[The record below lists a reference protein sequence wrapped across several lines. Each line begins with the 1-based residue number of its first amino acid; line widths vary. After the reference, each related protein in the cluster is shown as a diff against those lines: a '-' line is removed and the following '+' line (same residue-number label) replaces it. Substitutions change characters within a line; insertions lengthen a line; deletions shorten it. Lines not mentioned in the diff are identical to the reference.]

1 MKLME
6 QNILL
11 FTRTM
16 QVGGTEKVIL
26 QLCEIFKTLVNKIV
40 VCSCGGVNVEK
51 LQKMGI
57 RHYKISDIE
66 NKTPVAMIGIAKQ
79 IKKIVR
85 KEDITVIHT
94 HHRMA
99 AFYVTALELYKK
111 CVFVNTS
118 HNVFSNKKWFTYL
131 SYRNGNLIA
140 CGETVKK
147 NLVEFFGLEEN
158 QVKVIHNA
166 VKPFQGNIVE
176 DQLIKELHYEGNYL
190 VGNVGRLSEQKG
202 IEYFIR
208 AVPSVIKKH
217 VNVRF
222 LIIGSGEEE
231 EKLKNLAEE
240 VGVDSYLYFLGYRKD
255 IQNLMAQLDLLVLS
269 SLWEGLPL
277 TPIEAYS
284 VGKTVVATAVD
295 GTSEIIRNGIDGLL
309 IPPRDSEAIAN
320 RINYLIDQPSVQCEL
335 ERNAMERYLGEF
347 SFGKF
352 SGSYVSYFKNL

>member
-99 AFYVTALELYKK
+99 AFYVTDRK
-111 CVFVNTS
+111 
-118 HNVFSNKKWFTYL
+118 
-131 SYRNGNLIA
+131 
-140 CGETVKK
+140 
-147 NLVEFFGLEEN
+147 
-158 QVKVIHNA
+158 
-166 VKPFQGNIVE
+166 
-176 DQLIKELHYEGNYL
+176 
-190 VGNVGRLSEQKG
+190 
-202 IEYFIR
+202 
-208 AVPSVIKKH
+208 SV
-217 VNVRF
+217 V
-222 LIIGSGEEE
+222 
-231 EKLKNLAEE
+231 
-240 VGVDSYLYFLGYRKD
+240 
-255 IQNLMAQLDLLVLS
+255 
-269 SLWEGLPL
+269 
-277 TPIEAYS
+277 
-284 VGKTVVATAVD
+284 
-295 GTSEIIRNGIDGLL
+295 
-309 IPPRDSEAIAN
+309 
-320 RINYLIDQPSVQCEL
+320 
-335 ERNAMERYLGEF
+335 
-347 SFGKF
+347 
-352 SGSYVSYFKNL
+352 